1 MGFAY
6 TEISLIS
13 LLENPMTTTLRSFFR
28 QSAIILSTSLAF
40 CGSASAHLLT
50 TKITADNSFVA
61 YLSASNTT
69 QGTQFSSG
77 TSWGTVYGSYIALGS
92 LDQYYLHISATDA
105 GGVAGLLGEFSL
117 AGSGY
122 HFANNTTS
130 LLTGSNLV
138 MANTTGYAN
147 AYSATT
153 SYGLNNASRTWG
165 TVNGISNNAQWVWS
179 GNNDTNNFSFFSV
192 AILKDTPANVPEPG
206 SIGLLG
212 LGLLALSR
220 FAKKPK

>member
-1 MGFAY
+1 M
-6 TEISLIS
+6 TISLRS
-13 LLENPMTTTLRSFFR
+13 LFV
-28 QSAIILSTSLAF
+28 QSAIVLSTSLAF
-40 CGSASAHLLT
+40 GASASAHVLT
-50 TKITADNSFVA
+50 TKITADNSFIA

-77 TSWGTVYGSYIALGS
+77 TNWGTVYSSAIALGS
-92 LDQYYLHISATDA
+92 LDQYYLHISALDA

-130 LLTGSNLV
+130 LLTGSSLV
-138 MANTTGYAN
+138 TANTAGYA
-147 AYSATT
+147 SAFGAAT
-153 SYGLNNASRTWG
+153 SYGLNNASQTWG
-165 TVNGISNNAQWVWS
+165 TVSGINTNAQWIWS

-212 LGLLALSR
+212 LGLLALTR
-220 FAKKPK
+220 FAKKAK